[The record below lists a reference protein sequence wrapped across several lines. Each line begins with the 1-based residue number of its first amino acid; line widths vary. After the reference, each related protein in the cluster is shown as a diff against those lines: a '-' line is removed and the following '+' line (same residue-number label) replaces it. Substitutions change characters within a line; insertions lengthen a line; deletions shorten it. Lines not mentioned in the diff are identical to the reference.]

1 MKIKR
6 GNKKYKKEQK
16 HKIPKRLP
24 DIIVQRKHNN
34 FTIISNEA
42 IRDPNMSW
50 KAKGLLTLLI
60 GNKEGWYSYK
70 ETIKKYG
77 SDREKSVSSGLKE
90 LEKNGYLI
98 RLRYRKKKGPN
109 KCILGSVWLCSDTTN
124 EFNWDDVYAQLTRYG
139 LEPVN
144 TKPNCG
150 KATSTK
156 GTMYQKYN
164 ERKEQLTIPINNN
177 TKNNNN
183 KSLDHLDD
191 FEKWYK
197 IYPRKVSKQG
207 AKKAWIKIQNL
218 PKNERPSFDTLFLA
232 VQQQSQSDQWKDKK
246 YIPHPSTWLNQRRWE
261 DELESTKSNNNNN
274 PHPSTSINPP
284 DEPTHYYNPY
294 GSHCAP
300 LPDDYEEDDDYDFPG
315 ILDH

>member
-6 GNKKYKKEQK
+6 GNKNTKHKKEQK

-77 SDREKSVSSGLKE
+77 TDREKSVSSGLKE

-124 EFNWDDVYAQLTRYG
+124 EFNWDDVHAQLTRYG

-150 KATSTK
+150 KATNTK

-164 ERKEQLTIPINNN
+164 ERKDQLTIPIINKTKTNN
-177 TKNNNN
+177 TNLV
-183 KSLDHLDD
+183 SREILDRMDD
-191 FEKWYK
+191 FEKFYSN
-197 IYPRKVSKQG
+197 YPNKKNKPQ
-207 AKKAWIKIQNL
+207 AKKTWIKLNKEKKLPSLDVLLSAIKQNIKYN
-218 PKNERPSFDTLFLA
+218 PH
-232 VQQQSQSDQWKDKK
+232 WKEKRFT
-246 YIPHPSTWLNQRRWE
+246 PHPSSFLNGERWE
-261 DELESTKSNNNNN
+261 DEIDIPKYN
-274 PHPSTSINPP
+274 PQNPTNHPDLPSYQPSP
-284 DEPTHYYNPY
+284 DELVYM
-294 GSHCAP
+294 
-300 LPDDYEEDDDYDFPG
+300 DDDIYDPFS
-315 ILDH
+315 DDDD